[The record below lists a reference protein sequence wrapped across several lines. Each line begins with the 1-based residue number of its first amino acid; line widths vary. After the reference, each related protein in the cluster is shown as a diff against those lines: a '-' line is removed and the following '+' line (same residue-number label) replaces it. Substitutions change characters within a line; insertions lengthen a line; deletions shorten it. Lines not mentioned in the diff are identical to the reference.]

1 MDRHAQAADDEF
13 IATATFRLCN
23 KPNTIV
29 HHLSLAT
36 SPTKTELGVLFAL
49 GENGRTSYCTFH
61 EERESC
67 VVGRPL
73 SDLLV
78 IWHPE
83 KIEGSLFCL
92 HMHARQ
98 LRLSDEDVRAAER
111 EWHGTGVEAG
121 REAETSVAKGAEL
134 VSKKTDKG
142 KGRAKERQSTTGRP
156 DDSVTIRLSFM
167 QDEDSVLDPA
177 VWRDVNIS
185 VLLSSRVD
193 RLPQLMKAAI
203 TKLVTRDKPLFA
215 MLQKGNSNVVTK
227 PSIQF
232 NDSRD
237 CYVDFENGKV
247 MVVTFA
253 GLFSASSEVK
263 TINATVELMGNE
275 VETAPQRPADAV
287 EPFVCNTNEIF
298 RLGNVR
304 KKTDFTPSKASDVS
318 HEMIIVG
325 GLDDDMGVRLAAVP
339 VFSVN
344 SVLIGDCYTG
354 ITLIKYKETYDW
366 AEKYADATSLEDLA
380 TLVRAHRKDKPNSAT
395 QLPLR
400 QNYSFRRFVGID
412 HGLKMTRWPAT
423 GAHLTV
429 RCVNM
434 LPADPNDEDAMIVFP
449 ALKHTRYTL
458 EAVDNVDSVKT
469 MIREEIRG
477 RGKDGRT
484 CGRLF
489 EDEMAGKWKMV
500 LWVLPQ
506 IDGTATLYR
515 WLEGGAMQFLRLGTS
530 TTGKTDGRLYVEAHI
545 LRVDRAVGRRAHAAD
560 EVEEDPGSLFLP

>member
-1 MDRHAQAADDEF
+1 MDRHAQAGDGEF

-23 KPNTIV
+23 KPDTIV

-73 SDLLV
+73 SDLLA

-111 EWHGTGVEAG
+111 EWHGSGAEVGGEAK
-121 REAETSVAKGAEL
+121 TTVAKGAESA
-134 VSKKTDKG
+134 SKKTDKG
-142 KGRAKERQSTTGRP
+142 KGRAKERQSTTGGP
-156 DDSVTIRLSFM
+156 DDSVTLRLSFL
-167 QDEDSVLDPA
+167 QDEDSLLDPA

-185 VLLSSRVD
+185 VLLSSRID
-193 RLPQLMKAAI
+193 CLPQLMKAAI
-203 TKLVTRDKPLFA
+203 IKLVTRDKPLFA
-215 MLQKGNSNVVTK
+215 MLQKGSGNIVIK
-227 PSIQF
+227 PCIRF

-253 GLFSASSEVK
+253 GLFSAVSEVM
-263 TINATVELMGNE
+263 TIDVMVEVMGNE
-275 VETAPQRPADAV
+275 VETAPQTPTDAV
-287 EPFVCNTNEIF
+287 QPFVCNTNEIF

-304 KKTDFTPSKASDVS
+304 KKPNSTPSKASDIP
-318 HEMIIVG
+318 HEMIVVG
-325 GLDDDMGVRLAAVP
+325 GLDDDTAVHLAAVP

-344 SVLIGDCYTG
+344 SLLIGDCYTG
-354 ITLIKYKETYDW
+354 VTMIAYKETYDW
-366 AEKYADATSLEDLA
+366 AEKYADATSVEDLA

-395 QLPLR
+395 QLPIR
-400 QNYSFRRFVGID
+400 QNYSFGRFVGLE

-423 GAHLTV
+423 GVHLTV

-434 LPADPNDEDAMIVFP
+434 LPADPNGEEEMIVFP

-489 EDEMAGKWKMV
+489 EEEMVGKWQMV

-530 TTGKTDGRLYVEAHI
+530 TTGKTDGRLFIEAHV
-545 LRVDRAVGRRAHAAD
+545 LRVERADSRRTRAVD
-560 EVEEDPGSLFLP
+560 EEEEDPGSLFLP